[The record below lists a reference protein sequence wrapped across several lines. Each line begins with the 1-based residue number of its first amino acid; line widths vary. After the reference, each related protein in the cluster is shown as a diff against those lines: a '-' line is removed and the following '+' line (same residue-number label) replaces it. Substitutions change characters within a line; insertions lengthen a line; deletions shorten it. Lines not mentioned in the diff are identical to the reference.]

1 MDNASEGWD
10 RAAPLAAGAADDGLL
25 GAAAAALCGVLDG
38 HGATP
43 AQLSSSRMRG
53 VLSPRERD
61 VLRALAAGASQV
73 EMATQLG
80 VKQTTVSA
88 HLMRLYRRLGVSGPD
103 VRPAAIARARR
114 LGLLS

>member
-1 MDNASEGWD
+1 MLRGLSEGC
-10 RAAPLAAGAADDGLL
+10 A
-25 GAAAAALCGVLDG
+25 
-38 HGATP
+38 ATP

-61 VLRALAAGASQV
+61 VLRALAAGASQMD
-73 EMATQLG
+73 MATHLG

-103 VRPAAIARARR
+103 VRAAAIVRARHF
-114 LGLLS
+114 GLLP